1 MIPENEY
8 IRVARIKGSHSLN
21 GGLKIYLV
29 TAIPERFEPG
39 NTVYLK
45 LNEGFKKFTVS
56 EFRPQKDRICLLRL
70 EGIEDRNSADLLK
83 GIDVFIDGAF
93 AEEFRKELEEDAFF
107 YYDIIGCRVLY
118 KGSDFGL
125 VKDIMEAGSGE
136 ILVIENQKG
145 KSFMIPF
152 VESMVNTDRIEEK
165 IIEIT
170 PVEGLL
176 DF

>member
-8 IRVARIKGSHSLN
+8 IRVARIAGSHSLN

-45 LNEGFKKFTVS
+45 LKEGFKKFTVS
-56 EFRPQKDRICLLRL
+56 EFRAQKERNCLLRL
-70 EGIEDRNSADLLK
+70 EGIEDRNSADLYK
-83 GIDVFIDGAF
+83 GIDIFIDGAS
-93 AEEFRKELEEDAFF
+93 AEKFREELEENAFF
-107 YYDIIGCRVLY
+107 YYDIIGCSVLY
-118 KGSDFGL
+118 KGSDFGH
-125 VKDIMEAGSGE
+125 VKDIMEAGAGE
-136 ILVIENQKG
+136 ILVIEDQKG
-145 KSFMIPF
+145 KSHMVPF
-152 VESMVNTDRIEEK
+152 VESMVNTDRIEER
-165 IIEIT
+165 IVEIT